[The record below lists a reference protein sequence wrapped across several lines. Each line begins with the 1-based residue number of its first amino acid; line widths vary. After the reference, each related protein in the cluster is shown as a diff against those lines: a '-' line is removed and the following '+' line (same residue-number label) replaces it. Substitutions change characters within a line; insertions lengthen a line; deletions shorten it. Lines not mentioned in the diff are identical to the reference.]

1 MNTLTFKRLAI
12 YLLTFFTL
20 LIIGLTI
27 TTFWK
32 QWDTA
37 FYNKVYMNE
46 SDAASKLS
54 THIAVVNI
62 EKPALDS
69 KNESLKQFRK
79 KIISFLN
86 TVEHH
91 NGKNETPAAVIFD
104 ISFSNDSI
112 QLKELEEAIK
122 KVRAKRIDVYAVY
135 SLMSY
140 FANDSI
146 FETNDF
152 GQARAL
158 YTNDSILVGGRLHS
172 GFVADNKLI
181 YYPSDIFLNTA
192 FGDTL
197 KIESIVKRVALN
209 VDSNNSSD
217 EFKNMVVP
225 LGPKESIEKQT
236 YTYIE
241 PEANATAIGG
251 FDVPLDMHKKYI
263 LIGDLKNDKQ
273 KDIEMPRTYFLAW
286 ALNEKIIDE
295 KIAKQPIDSLAIII
309 GQTLFFSLL
318 AVLVFALLFKY
329 IKRLQTQP
337 KTLAV
342 ISFLVSLVLF
352 AIYGLLVFAFNKV
365 IPIGMTLMGMA
376 IASILAWR
384 FAHKF
389 LVTGV
394 AEGSQKYDLFIS
406 YSHGNS
412 DWVKKNIYEPLKD
425 FKKPNGDKLS
435 IFFDVKSIGIGEA
448 FTSKYMWGIV
458 DSKLFVPIMSEEY
471 YGKNH
476 CKNEMDLAYKRHVE
490 KLIGIMPI
498 AYTFECVPEIYT
510 HINVAVITV
519 VPNFIENI
527 KEALSK

>member
-1 MNTLTFKRLAI
+1 MKTITFKRLAI
-12 YLLTFFTL
+12 YLITFFTL
-20 LIIGLTI
+20 LVIGLTV

-32 QWDTA
+32 QWDKA
-37 FYNKVYMNE
+37 FYNKVYMSD

-54 THIAVVNI
+54 SNIAVVNI
-62 EKPALDS
+62 VKPNLDS
-69 KNESLKQFRK
+69 KNESLRQFRK

-86 TVEHH
+86 TVGDHEK
-91 NGKNETPAAVIFD
+91 NNETPTAIIFD
-104 ISFSNDSI
+104 ISFSNDTI
-112 QLKELEEAIK
+112 ELKALKEAIE
-122 KVRAKRIDVYAVY
+122 KVKAKRIDVYAVY
-135 SLMSY
+135 NLKNY
-140 FANDSI
+140 FTQDSI

-152 GQARAL
+152 GQARIL
-158 YTNDSILVGGRLHS
+158 YDSVLVGGRLHS
-172 GFVADNKLI
+172 GFVADKKLI

-197 KIESIVKRVALN
+197 KIESIVKRVALKK
-209 VDSNNSSD
+209 DSNKFPD
-217 EFKNMVVP
+217 EFKNLVVP
-225 LGPKESIEKQT
+225 LGPSEAMEKQT
-236 YTYIE
+236 YTFIE
-241 PEANATAIGG
+241 LEDNSELSGS
-251 FDVPLDMHKKYI
+251 FDGSLDMHQKYV
-263 LIGDLKNDKQ
+263 LVGDLENDFQ
-273 KDIEMPRTYFLAW
+273 KDISTPRTYFLAW
-286 ALNEKIIDE
+286 ALNEKIIDV
-295 KIAKQPIDSLAIII
+295 KIAKQPVDSLTIII
-309 GQTLFFSLL
+309 SQTLMFSLL
-318 AVLVFALLFKY
+318 TVLIFALLFKY
-329 IKRLQTQP
+329 VKRLQTKP

-342 ISFLVSLVLF
+342 ISFVLSLIFF
-352 AIYGLLVFAFNKV
+352 AIYGLLVFSFNKV
-365 IPIGMTLMGMA
+365 IPVGMTIMGMA
-376 IASILAWR
+376 VAAFLTWR
-384 FAHKF
+384 FAYKF
-389 LVTGV
+389 LVTGIT
-394 AEGSQKYDLFIS
+394 EGSQKYDLFIS

-412 DWVKKNIYEPLKD
+412 DWVTKNVYEPLKD
-425 FKKPNGDKLS
+425 FKKPNGEKLN